1 MEGVM
6 PSVRKP
12 KSGGSDDDDERAR
25 SDQPGRD
32 ETEGGEGREYRRGRR
47 RQRHEYE
54 SFDDPEEHLEIERRR
69 FYGGLPPTP
78 ELYARAREQWYG
90 LPGSL
95 VRPSMD
101 PVVAEQAPGEEP
113 PPGQGHAGGPGPE
126 R

>member
-1 MEGVM
+1 M

-12 KSGGSDDDDERAR
+12 KSGGSDDDERAR
-25 SDQPGRD
+25 SDQSGRD
-32 ETEGGEGREYRRGRR
+32 EADEREGREYRRGRR
-47 RQRHEYE
+47 RQPEYE
-54 SFDDPEEHLEIERRR
+54 HESLDDPEEHLEIERRR

-101 PVVAEQAPGEEP
+101 PDVADQAPGG
-113 PPGQGHAGGPGPE
+113 PGQQ